1 MKIFYEPVNVNQWNI
16 FEKVK
21 SPGHIEPFLAT
32 KSMTVGDLML
42 LYVGQQDRK
51 YESGVYAVGEI
62 IDTPFILRNHP
73 EDYCN
78 NKETVNVRILNISYT
93 EPLISHEQCII
104 FIHQFRTVHKID
116 EVYYQMILNLLEA
129 SCNGDLLSGQELQ
142 IINLMKD
149 LCPDFVLYGF
159 LAKDICKGSLF
170 GGYNIY
176 YKKGVNN
183 SRGMISAKRNI
194 KKYGAGYQQFLY
206 TNSNIQ
212 LEEIERLITTYGED
226 SPMAR
231 GYLSALEDPL
241 FNGHKVYMFDAI
253 IQGHVHWKIY
263 EHSNKTDFY
272 SIRAVGMAYKEDP
285 VDTASYVILTEEE
298 NGYKFEEVL
307 VKYDREKM
315 ITTILNCDC
324 PDKTIER
331 FTSISEIERRRK

>member
-1 MKIFYEPVNVNQWNI
+1 MERQRRQIAIF
-16 FEKVK
+16 
-21 SPGHIEPFLAT
+21 SDTHA
-32 KSMTVGDLML
+32 L
-42 LYVGQQDRK
+42 L
-51 YESGVYAVGEI
+51 
-62 IDTPFILRNHP
+62 
-73 EDYCN
+73 
-78 NKETVNVRILNISYT
+78 
-93 EPLISHEQCII
+93 EPLQAVLADIKRRGI
-104 FIHQFRTVHKID
+104 T
-116 EVYYQMILNLLEA
+116 EVYSLGDNIGVGPNPSEVLDLLEENNVISIA
-129 SCNGDLLSGQELQ
+129 GNSEEYVNLSTAPFSYFDSKKEQSQLWTESKLNEHQKGLISLYPHSVELLLGGKKLALCHFANDVRFDFGQNDTWHYQ
-142 IINLMKD
+142 
-149 LCPDFVLYGF
+149 
-159 LAKDICKGSLF
+159 
-170 GGYNIY
+170 
-176 YKKGVNN
+176 
-183 SRGMISAKRNI
+183 RNI
-194 KKYGAGYQQFLY
+194 KKYGAGYRQFLY

-331 FTSISEIERRRK
+331 FTLISEIERRGK